1 MNRQELKAKIN
12 KLKPAAIKLGFDYP
26 LEANLDQ
33 ASNYDLQEFYQEL
46 QDFITY
52 AVENQ

>member
-1 MNRQELKAKIN
+1 MNKPELIAKIN

-26 LEANLDQ
+26 LEANIDE
-33 ASNYDLQEFYQEL
+33 ASTYDLQEFYQEL